1 MYLFSCLL
9 LVPVD
14 DLASFPVEDDDFR
27 ADDPK
32 IGTHGQQLHPGSAMA
47 LVIALGFVILPG
59 LARILGVVTIAAVAM
74 VPVALVLMVAIAT
87 VAVSL
92 IGLVA
97 TAVAATV
104 LVFLAAIA
112 VL

>member
-1 MYLFSCLL
+1 
-9 LVPVD
+9 VDVD

-27 ADDPK
+27 ADRK
-32 IGTHGQQLHPGSAMA
+32 VGTHGQQLHPGSAMA
-47 LVIALGFVILPG
+47 LVVALGFVILPG